1 MTMVLKSEYGMKQDA
16 YEWSKTAHL
25 TWAVVLWRLKL
36 KQIF

>member
-16 YEWSKTAHL
+16 YEWSKTSSL
-25 TWAVVLWRLKL
+25 GVSYRVWKSKI